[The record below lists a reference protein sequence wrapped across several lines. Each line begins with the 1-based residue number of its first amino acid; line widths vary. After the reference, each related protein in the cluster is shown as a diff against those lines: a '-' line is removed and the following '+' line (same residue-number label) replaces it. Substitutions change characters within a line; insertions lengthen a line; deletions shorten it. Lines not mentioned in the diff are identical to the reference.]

1 MGSSGQGNEAPPSK
15 SAPLRILHVPQAY
28 PPVIGGGEVLA
39 QRVSEGLV
47 ARGHEVAVLTSS
59 LVKMWARRDDD
70 TGVANQNV
78 FQEQM
83 GGVSVER
90 FPAQSFLHKHG
101 HLLYSAPMPFRAKV
115 RGFVKERSFSAFADR
130 VLEAITQQDGPDV
143 VLTMMHNC
151 ASVRAV
157 TEAREKTK
165 FPLVVSPQLH
175 HDAPNWCADEVKHYL
190 SYADAVTANTGYEA
204 DLLTAEYAVPAENI
218 IVTGGGTD
226 LPPEPGTWPRPPR
239 VLFIGR
245 KHPDKR
251 LDHLIHAMQLI
262 WPDIPEAELVIAG
275 ARSRRT
281 PQIESQIA
289 ALPEPQRRQV
299 RSPDN
304 IPESEKIDLLRTSR
318 CLVLPSEHESFGLV
332 LVEAWAYGTPVVTN
346 DMPVFQSTV
355 THDVDGILVEPRD
368 PASLAAGL
376 RKLLESESL
385 AERLGTEGRE
395 TVRNK
400 HTWEH
405 VAERYEA
412 TLRLGIEKATQAAAS
427 S

>member
-1 MGSSGQGNEAPPSK
+1 MGSTGPGQEAPR
-15 SAPLRILHVPQAY
+15 SAPGPLRILHVPQAY

-47 ARGHEVAVLTSS
+47 DRGHQVSLLTSS

-70 TGVANQNV
+70 TGIGTKHV
-78 FQEQM
+78 FREEL

-90 FPAQSFLHKHG
+90 FPARSFFHKHG

-115 RGFVKERSFSAFADR
+115 RGFVKARSFSAFADR
-130 VLEAITQQDGPDV
+130 VLEAITTDRPDV

-157 TEAREKTK
+157 TEAREKAT

-175 HDAPNWCADEVKHYL
+175 HDAPNWCADEVRHYL
-190 SYADAVTANTGYEA
+190 SFADAVTANTGYEA
-204 DLLTAEYAVPAENI
+204 DLLVAEYAVPAERI

-226 LPPEPGTWPRPPR
+226 MPSEPGPWPRPPR
-239 VLFIGR
+239 VLFVGR

-251 LDHLIHAMQLI
+251 LDKLIEAMQLV
-262 WPDIPEAELVIAG
+262 WPHVPEAELVIAG

-281 PQIESQIA
+281 PQIEAQIA
-289 ALPEPQRRQV
+289 ALPEAMRRQV

-304 IPESEKIDLLRTSR
+304 IPEAEKIDLLRTSR

-346 DMPVFQSTV
+346 DMPVFRSTV
-355 THDVDGILVEPRD
+355 TNDVDGILVEPRD
-368 PASLAAGL
+368 PAALAVGL
-376 RKLLESESL
+376 RKFLESESL

-412 TLRLGIEKATQAAAS
+412 TLRLGIEKSQQTANS
-427 S
+427 VG